1 MADANVQTTTL
12 SNFLNLETMSEKLC
26 VRVGGPNV
34 TADLNL
40 KNELKFMPVLG
51 LSYFP
56 LIKQY
61 SRF

>member
-40 KNELKFMPVLG
+40 NNGFKLVLVLG
-51 LSYFP
+51 LFYIP
-56 LIKQY
+56 LIKQDF
-61 SRF
+61 RF